1 MIRRSMIKKM
11 FIKFTMFIIFCS
23 FVTTFSYSQ
32 TIAIST
38 IEQLQLI
45 GTDDISYPANGNY
58 VLTQDIDASA
68 TRTWNSGA
76 GFIPLCSFSKPFS
89 GTLDGQGYK
98 ITGLYINRP
107 TNNAIGIFS
116 YLATH
121 IVVVSGNV
129 SSFNVGKVK
138 NLVIVDAEITGSS
151 NIGCVAGNFMR
162 IGNTSQPGYEERHL
176 IENVKI
182 INSKVKGDSLVGGI
196 IGYGSEGTI
205 QNCFVKDIYIEGGNT
220 LGGLAGTANTNIIRC
235 CSTGSILGQGSRIG
249 GLIGF
254 NNNTYPANVSDCF
267 STCWVIGLD
276 SVGGLIGNNTGN
288 VAKCFAGGIVY
299 GITKV
304 GGLVGDGEPS
314 KVQNSFW
321 DINATQQLQSGGGS
335 GLSTNQMLSSD
346 TFQSVGWDYGSVWG
360 QNIGITRPYLQIYPP
375 NAEEISLSINSENGT
390 VNPNPASP
398 YYLWSVVQ
406 LTSVPDQDYA
416 LAGYEIQSGN
426 FDFLFFSSNP
436 NLVLTMSSSTN
447 LFAKF
452 LLDQPISIDNI
463 EDLQKIGNNI
473 DYPPNWT
480 YHIISD
486 IDATDTQTWN
496 AGKGFNPLGNA
507 IFRFSGELNGYRKTI
522 SNLYINR
529 DGENLVALFKY
540 ASSDAVIKNLIIENA
555 NITGGDYTALI
566 AGENTG
572 NITEVEIRNSHI
584 EGNNYV
590 SGITSSNTGKISYC
604 VIDEN
609 CIITAFGDYAGN
621 ITASNESLG
630 EIHFSSSSG
639 SIMGISNVGGISGI
653 NYGIIRKSYSIGSVM
668 GAGSYIGG
676 LVGANMGTINQSYSH
691 SNIFNGGSA
700 YNYAGGL
707 VGLNYSLIIECY
719 SKGNVAPCTNCGG
732 LVSLNY
738 SGVNSSFWDTETSG
752 LNTSDGGIGKTTA
765 EMLDK
770 TTYEA
775 EGWDFN
781 LVWANDNNTVYPYLL
796 ITTIVPSVLN
806 ISLEDAQNLIISSS
820 LTVGDIEYQCSDTV
834 IFGNVI
840 VSEPLPGWEVPVGY
854 TVNLVVSDGP
864 CPPPTKVLTSIDE
877 LQQIGNSAEYPL
889 DGGYELG
896 QDIDASNTA
905 GWNSG
910 QGFSPIGNQYNPFTG
925 YFDSKGFKVKNLTIN
940 RPNTD
945 NIGLFGKVSGN
956 AIIKNL
962 ILEDVSI
969 SGKNNTG
976 GVVGAC
982 EGGAIYNVSV
992 SGTLSGK
999 GNLGG
1004 IVGLNQGGNI
1014 SDCYA
1019 NVILSNSQYNSNTG
1033 GIVGQNQ
1040 NIITRCYSRVNM
1052 NITNVPFGA
1061 GGIVG
1066 SNGGN
1071 VSYSTSVGTIKAS
1084 DNCGGIVGSNAW
1096 SISKCWANVY
1106 LDGQNYLGGLAG
1118 KNTSGLL
1125 NNSFATGTVKASF
1138 YSGGLVGGLV
1148 GGTIEN
1154 CYSIGKVVGISG
1166 YIGGL
1171 IGYQFGGEVNNSFWN
1186 VITSRINTSFGGTG
1200 KSTTELLN
1208 IDTFLNAGWDFDNI
1222 WYFPSKTQ
1230 SYPQLKDTPPIQ
1242 FISIPRLIDLTQ
1254 TEANNALTESGLN
1267 RGAVLVQCNTAYPAG
1282 VVFAQTPEENH
1293 LVAESYPVDMSVSS
1307 GPCPTNV
1314 PNVVEFT
1321 IEQAEVILA
1330 NANLLIGNVNYQ
1342 CSNLYD
1348 EGIVLAQNPIAGT
1361 QVPEGSSVDITVS
1374 QGPCMTTVPYTIGL
1388 PQVDAE
1394 VLINASELT
1403 VTIVVECNDE
1413 IEAGIVFGQEPSAGT
1428 QVMTG
1433 TEVTIYVSS
1442 GPCVEGITEG
1452 EGVPEGILEGEGI
1465 IEGEGIEEGIVEGEG
1480 VPEGILEGEG
1490 IIEGEGIHEG
1500 TMEGEGIAEGI
1511 EEGEGIIEG
1520 EVITEHSADIDGDGK
1535 INLSELLRVIQ
1546 FFNIR
1551 GYHCEE
1557 GTEDGY
1563 APGLDGDHTCRPHA
1577 SDYNPQDWQ
1586 IDLGELLRLIQI
1598 FNIGH
1603 YYICPGMSEDGFCF

>member
-1 MIRRSMIKKM
+1 MIKRTMIKKM
-11 FIKFTMFIIFCS
+11 LIEFTMIIIFCF
-23 FVTTFSYSQ
+23 FVLTSSYSQ

-107 TNNAIGIFS
+107 EINAVGLFS

-121 IVVVSGNV
+121 IVVISGNV

-138 NLVIVDAEITGSS
+138 NLEFVDAEIYGSS
-151 NIGCVAGNFMR
+151 NVGCVAGNFMR
-162 IGNTSQPGYEERHL
+162 IGNTNQPGYDERHL
-176 IENVKI
+176 IENVKV
-182 INSKVKGDSLVGGI
+182 INSKLKGSSLVGGI
-196 IGYGSEGTI
+196 VGYGSEGTI
-205 QNCFVKDIYIEGGNT
+205 QNCFVKDIYIEGDNS
-220 LGGLAGTANTNIIRC
+220 LGGLAGSSNTNIIRC
-235 CSTGSILGQGSRIG
+235 CSTGSVLGQGSRIG
-249 GLIGF
+249 GLIGL
-254 NNNTYPANVSDCF
+254 NNNTYSTNVSDCF

-276 SVGGLIGNNTGN
+276 TVGGLIGNNTGN
-288 VAKCFAGGIVY
+288 VAKCFAGGVVY
-299 GITKV
+299 GITKT
-304 GGLVGDGEPS
+304 GGLVGDGESS

-346 TFQSVGWDYGSVWG
+346 TFQSAGWDYSSVWG

-390 VNPNPASP
+390 VNPNPTSP

-406 LTSVPDQDYA
+406 LTSVPTQDYT

-436 NLVLTMSSSTN
+436 NLVLTISSSTN
-447 LFAKF
+447 LFTKF
-452 LLDQPISIDNI
+452 LLDQPISIDNV

-480 YHIISD
+480 YYIISD

-496 AGKGFNPLGNA
+496 GGKGFNPLGNA
-507 IFRFSGELNGYRKTI
+507 IFRFSGELNGYQKTI
-522 SNLYINR
+522 SNLYISR
-529 DGENLVALFKY
+529 YEESLVALFRY
-540 ASSDAVIKNLIIENA
+540 ISSDAVIKNLIIENA
-555 NITGGDYTALI
+555 NITGGDYTASI

-609 CIITAFGDYAGN
+609 CVITAFGDYAGN
-621 ITASNESLG
+621 ITASNGNAS
-630 EIHFSSSSG
+630 EILFSSSSG

-653 NYGIIRKSYSIGSVM
+653 NYGTIRKSYSIGSVM

-676 LVGANMGTINQSYSH
+676 LVGSNMGTINQSYSH

-738 SGVNSSFWDTETSG
+738 SGVSRSFWDTETSG

-770 TTYEA
+770 STFEA

-781 LVWANDNNTVYPYLL
+781 LVWTNDDNTVYPYLL

-820 LTVGDIEYQCSDTV
+820 LTVGNVEYQCSDTV

-840 VSEPLPGWEVPVGY
+840 TSEPLPGWEVPVGY

-905 GWNSG
+905 GWDNG

-925 YFDSKGFKVKNLTIN
+925 YFDSKGFKIKNLTIN

-945 NIGLFGKVSGN
+945 NIGLFGKISGN

-969 SGKNNTG
+969 SGKNNIG
-976 GVVGAC
+976 GLAGAC
-982 EGGAIYNVSV
+982 ESGTIYSVSV

-1004 IVGLNQGGNI
+1004 VVGLNQSGNL

-1019 NVILSNSQYNSNTG
+1019 DVILSNSLYNSNTG

-1040 NIITRCYSRVNM
+1040 NSITRCSSRVNM
-1052 NITNVPFGA
+1052 NITNTPFGA

-1071 VSYSTSVGTIKAS
+1071 VSYCTSEGTIKSS

-1106 LDGQNYLGGLAG
+1106 LDGQNYLGGVAG
-1118 KNTSGLL
+1118 KNTGGLL
-1125 NNSFATGTVKASF
+1125 NNSFSTGTVKATF

-1154 CYSIGKVVGISG
+1154 CYSIGKVTGISG

-1171 IGYQFGGEVNNSFWN
+1171 IGYQFGGEVRNSFWN

-1200 KSTTELLN
+1200 KTTTELLN
-1208 IDTFLNAGWDFDNI
+1208 IDTFLNEGWDFDNV

-1230 SYPQLKDTPPIQ
+1230 SYPQLKDTPLIQ
-1242 FISIPRLIDLTQ
+1242 FINIPRLIDLTQ
-1254 TEANNALTESGLN
+1254 TEANNALTEAGLS
-1267 RGAVLVQCNTAYPAG
+1267 RGTVSVQCNTAYSAG
-1282 VVFAQTPEENH
+1282 VVFAQTPEESH
-1293 LVAESYPVDMSVSS
+1293 LVAETYPVDISVSS

-1314 PNVVEFT
+1314 PNIVEFT
-1321 IEQAEVILA
+1321 IEQAEIILA
-1330 NANLLIGNVNYQ
+1330 NVNLLIGNVNYQ
-1342 CSNLYD
+1342 CSNQYD
-1348 EGIVLAQNPIAGT
+1348 EGIVFAQNPIAGT

-1388 PQVDAE
+1388 TQGDAE
-1394 VLINASELT
+1394 MLINTNELT
-1403 VTIVVECNDE
+1403 VAIVIECNNEVD
-1413 IEAGIVFGQEPSAGT
+1413 AGIVFRQEPTAGT

-1442 GPCVEGITEG
+1442 GPC
-1452 EGVPEGILEGEGI
+1452 LEGI

-1490 IIEGEGIHEG
+1490 IIEGEGIEEG

-1551 GYHCEE
+1551 GYHCVQ

-1603 YYICPGMSEDGFCF
+1603 YYPCPGNSEDNFCF